1 MAAELNKFSVI
12 GFTSLSQQVTNELR
26 KSIIEN
32 RLKAGT
38 RITESEL
45 SESLGVSRTVIREA
59 ISILNKD
66 GLLDRE
72 SSHCTKVAKYSA
84 RDIKEI
90 YDMRACLESSAL
102 ELMGDPTAIAD
113 ILKTKDEESH
123 SIAKAEPFDGL
134 AFVIADMDF
143 HTCIIKAADNS
154 LLLDAWYRIVG
165 PLQVLLHRYIY
176 YIVNNT
182 IDKRASYDHQR
193 IITAFYAGDK
203 ELINKVL
210 VDHCRI
216 MKDILLKELIK
227 PEEDSEK
234 N

>member
-1 MAAELNKFSVI
+1 MSAELNRLSML

-45 SESLGVSRTVIREA
+45 SETLGVSRTVIREA
-59 ISILNKD
+59 IAILSKD

-72 SSHCTKVAKYSA
+72 SSHCTRVARYSA
-84 RDIKEI
+84 RDVKDI
-90 YDMRACLESSAL
+90 YDMRACLEASAL
-102 ELMGDPTAIAD
+102 DLMEDPVSLAD
-113 ILKTKDEESH
+113 TLKSKDDEVH
-123 SIAKAEPFDGL
+123 GIAKAEAFDGL
-134 AFVIADMDF
+134 AFVIGDMDF

-176 YIVNNT
+176 YVVNNSP
-182 IDKRASYDHQR
+182 DKRVSYDHQGV
-193 IITAFYAGDK
+193 IEAFKTGDK
-203 ELINKVL
+203 ALIRRVL
-210 VDHCRI
+210 VEHCRV
-216 MKDILLKELIK
+216 MKEILLTELVGS
-227 PEEDSEK
+227 EEG
-234 N
+234 